1 MLNVQVGDL
10 VKKVMRDGQVHYGL
24 VVSVEFHWIEVKWT
38 HTQQNSFD
46 AACSL
51 EVVSKAA

>member
-10 VKKVMRDGQVHYGL
+10 VKKVMRDGQMHYGL
-24 VVSVEFHWIEVKWT
+24 VVSAEFHWIEVRWT